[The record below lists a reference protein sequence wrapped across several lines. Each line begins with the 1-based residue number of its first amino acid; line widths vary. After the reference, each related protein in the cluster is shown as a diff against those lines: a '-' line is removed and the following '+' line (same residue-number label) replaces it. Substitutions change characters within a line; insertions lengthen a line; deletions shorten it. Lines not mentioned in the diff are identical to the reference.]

1 MSFEVTFSNVLLTLL
16 YVLPGYVVCRMGKV
30 SPAHQSSLSGVLVYA
45 CSPCMI
51 VSSFLSLDFSL
62 ENLALMGQFFV
73 VTLVLQAAFMLV
85 LYTLLRRRYEDSRY
99 RLLTIGAVLGNCG
112 FFGLPLVRALLPAH
126 PEALCYSC
134 VYVLSMNILVFTA
147 GVYFLTQ
154 DRKYLSLRAALINPT
169 AFGFAIGFTLF
180 LLDGKGWMPSLLT
193 EGLSLMGRMTTP
205 LCMMILGIRLATVKL
220 KGLFTRPMVYL
231 VCLLK
236 LLVFPLFCYAAAL
249 LLPVPASFRAS
260 LLLLSAV
267 PCASIIF
274 NMAEIYHR
282 DTELSANCVL
292 VSTLMCLLT
301 IPLVSLVL

>member
-16 YVLPGYVVCRMGKV
+16 YILPGYVVCRMGKV

-85 LYTLLRRRYEDSRY
+85 LYALLRRRYEDSRY

-112 FFGLPLVRALLPAH
+112 FFGLPLVRALLPGH

-154 DRKYLSLRAALINPT
+154 DRKHLSLRAAVVNPT
-169 AFGFAIGFTLF
+169 AFGFAIGFTVF

-205 LCMMILGIRLATVKL
+205 LCMMILGIRLATVQL

-236 LLVFPLFCYAAAL
+236 LLVFPLFCYAASW

-274 NMAEIYHR
+274 NMSEIYHR

>member
-16 YVLPGYVVCRMGKV
+16 YILPGYVVCRMGKV

-62 ENLALMGQFFV
+62 ENLVLMGQFFV

-85 LYTLLRRRYEDSRY
+85 LYALLRRRYEDSRY

-112 FFGLPLVRALLPAH
+112 FFGLPLVRALLPGH

-154 DRKYLSLRAALINPT
+154 DRKHLSLRAALINPT

-236 LLVFPLFCYAAAL
+236 LLVFPLFCYAGAW